1 MKNKLLFIPAAL
13 LLFSCSDNPME
24 TVADQSLKSAVMEIN
39 NSFLNVTDSLDKT
52 ENLTHYQYKELTSW
66 GGIET
71 WYNDNEIVKI
81 RATER
86 GENGFI
92 RTTHFYENGSNF
104 KSVLINRTPNWKEFE
119 EKYGEIEYLNDDRM
133 TFTDDTTETV
143 AHHHSVLDSF
153 DLQMIEEAS
162 ELFIFVSNENKLVP

>member
-39 NSFLNVTDSLDKT
+39 NSFLNVTDSLDKI

-92 RTTHFYENGSNF
+92 RTTHFYENSSNF
-104 KSVLINRTPNWKEFE
+104 KSVQIIRTPNIKEFE
-119 EKYGEIEYLNDDRM
+119 EAYGELNEINSDKM
-133 TFTDDTTETV
+133 TFTDDTNETV
-143 AHHHSVLDSF
+143 THYSVLDSF
-153 DLQMIEEAS
+153 DLKMIKEAS
-162 ELFIFVSNENKLVP
+162 ELMIFVSNENKLVP